1 MYEILK
7 RIIREDEYELRE
19 MLLRIEMM
27 YAGGRISL
35 DEMEELKMM
44 ARKNA
49 KSENSYATVQEQI
62 KKAFE
67 MIAMLQAQIDEM
79 KEIGSSEGGEETDE
93 WSEWKQPT
101 GAHDAYYAGMKMT
114 FTDGKR
120 YTCIAPEG
128 VACVWGP
135 DVMPGYWMVEE

>member
-1 MYEILK
+1 MYEIMK
-7 RIIREDEYELRE
+7 RIISNEEYELRG

-35 DEMEELKMM
+35 DEMEELEMM

-49 KSENSYATVQEQI
+49 KSENSYATMQEQVN
-62 KKAFE
+62 KAFE
-67 MIAMLQAQIDEM
+67 MIAMMQKQIDEI
-79 KEIGSSEGGEETDE
+79 KGITSSDEGETTDE
-93 WSEWKQPT
+93 WTQWTQPT
-101 GAHDAYYAGMKMT
+101 GAHDAYYAGMKMIYM
-114 FTDGKR
+114 DGKR

-135 DVMPGYWMVEE
+135 DVMPGYWMEEE